1 MVAIATAFTTK
12 TLPPDAIDQRK
23 RKRLVTFVI
32 SLLVGSMGAGTPA
45 VIESE
50 DGTVWVT
57 GGSGSCQR
65 LDVQEQ
71 GSL

>member
-12 TLPPDAIDQRK
+12 TLPRDAIDQRK
-23 RKRLVTFVI
+23 RKRKRLVKFAI
-32 SLLVGSMGAGTPA
+32 LLLGGSKGAG
-45 VIESE
+45 VIES
-50 DGTVWVT
+50 DQGTVWVM